1 MIEPHWSCLEL
12 LKTRGWEAR
21 DRADDVLDS
30 PAQFVAWTR
39 KEGLVPAPE
48 ARRLRAAVRA
58 DPQAIAG
65 VVRRTRELRTLLHRI
80 FGRVAEDE
88 LPDDEDLKV
97 LERTLLD
104 ADQRLA
110 LLPDA
115 DGSISWQWNGR
126 EEGTPAEKID
136 QGDLDAAAT
145 RRIVGGLARSAADLL
160 TTGELARVKICDAHD
175 CGWFFVDV
183 SRNKSRRWCD
193 MAGCGNRAK
202 AQRYRERH
210 G

>member
-1 MIEPHWSCLEL
+1 MIEPGWACLEL

-21 DRADDVLDS
+21 DRSDDVLDS
-30 PAQFVAWTR
+30 PTRFVAWVR
-39 KEGLVPAPE
+39 KAGLLEADE
-48 ARRLRAAVRA
+48 ARRLRSAARDDPRA
-58 DPQAIAG
+58 IRG
-65 VVRRTRELRTLLHRI
+65 LLHETRELRALLHRI
-80 FGRVAEDE
+80 FTPVAEDE
-88 LPDDEDLKV
+88 LPGARELRS
-97 LERTLLD
+97 LEQTLAD
-104 ADQRLA
+104 TDQRLA

-115 DGSISWQWNGR
+115 DGTFGWRWNGR
-126 EEGTPAEKID
+126 EESSLTETAADGLE
-136 QGDLDAAAT
+136 AAAI
-145 RRIVGGLARSAADLL
+145 RRIVGGIARSAADLL
-160 TTGELARVKICDAHD
+160 ATGELERVKICDAHD